1 MKILLSKETEKDLFI
16 IAANFEEDD
25 DEEEKNNLEELEKKI
40 FKKFKELDIKRVE
53 DEEKRSDDV
62 KSLMNEMQKIT

>member
-40 FKKFKELDIKRVE
+40 FKKFKELD
-53 DEEKRSDDV
+53 EKRSDDV